1 MTVAPEKPTVAVSNL
16 LQTITVLDLRHFLES
31 QLGNDSI
38 FALEIFTER
47 KQWKPRSFGR
57 IQFTTLEAKLKA
69 MAVPLTFESH
79 TLRLSE
85 TTYDDIVV
93 RPVEPKHR
101 LDNCVLHAGFFVR
114 ECCMSVL
121 ESWEGV
127 RVRVMPE
134 RQRVEFWVWQGS
146 ECYRLEIMF
155 HDVLETVRCSL
166 ADGDTDALVLKV

>member
-16 LQTITVLDLRHFLES
+16 PQTITVLDLRHFLES

-38 FALEIFTER
+38 FALEISTER

-121 ESWEGV
+121 ESRDGRVLGSGLCPRDKGSSSGCGKVRSVIDSRLCFMMFWRLFGV
-127 RVRVMPE
+127 VLLMGMPMP
-134 RQRVEFWVWQGS
+134 WS
-146 ECYRLEIMF
+146 
-155 HDVLETVRCSL
+155 
-166 ADGDTDALVLKV
+166 